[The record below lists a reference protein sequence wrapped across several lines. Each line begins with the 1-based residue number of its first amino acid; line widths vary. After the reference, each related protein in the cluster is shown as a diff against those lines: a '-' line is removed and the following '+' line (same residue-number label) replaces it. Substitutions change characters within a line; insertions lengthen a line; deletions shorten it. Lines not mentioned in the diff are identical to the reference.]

1 MAHNKPQVTL
11 TNLLPDDNQDVVI
24 RRTTSSTSQLLVLMS
39 TQHQYYIKNEKT
51 GEITPLII
59 NNNLIVTDFT
69 KDNLDETEALMLK
82 NLIRKL
88 KTFIADGVNQIIDA
102 PIHARW
108 LRGIENIAYACEGKL
123 KKAYKERLSFAVKMC
138 TLDYVL
144 NKNNKLYEFVCL
156 KDNAIR
162 KYGLITAYALA
173 GGNAIIPSSDYKGLQ
188 FTISNTARYTDSA
201 DQLKW
206 LLRHQ
211 NFIDMLIDA
220 KLVMMAHRYPYDSN
234 WMHERY
240 DADVFRVGTQYIDD
254 MTNYDRIAFNLSG
267 WFDTVSSK
275 INTVWYPVSSILGD
289 DILEGL
295 VHHTDRP
302 HIDFYLE
309 WILSNS
315 VVVDQISRIH
325 HLLNEETMPGYT
337 GNHLKKT
344 KTWIK
349 HLLDRYHCVIPDAD
363 TVYHSTA
370 TLMAIN
376 PLCTVDIMKG
386 VNNQLN
392 IAGYTVMNLARDYMM
407 MVNDVDQ
414 LDDSPHGNTSERW
427 PNNIKEA
434 HDILAKTRKQIETDA
449 YNKRIKD
456 MHDKYAWMET
466 TLTVPTRHINGNAT
480 EIAIRAEL
488 PTNQQWLIDEGRYM
502 NNCIA
507 TYAKQVAKGSSI
519 IVSIKKR
526 EETGGDNTDTDNTDN
541 TDSTENTG
549 NTEDTHTY
557 ARWIDLELDPEDFHI
572 RQQYRSCNRKL
583 DAEAKHIVDAWLK
596 SVLSN

>member
-24 RRTTSSTSQLLVLMS
+24 RRTTSTTSQLLVLMS

-88 KTFIADGVNQIIDA
+88 KAFIADGVNQIIDA

-144 NKNNKLYEFVCL
+144 NKNNELYEFVCL

-220 KLVMMAHRYPYDSN
+220 KLVMMAHRHPYDSN

-267 WFDTVSSK
+267 WFETVSSK

-315 VVVDQISRIH
+315 AVVDQISRIH

-349 HLLDRYHCVIPDAD
+349 HLLDKYHCVIPDAD

-370 TLMAIN
+370 TLMTIN
-376 PLCTVDIMKG
+376 PLCTVDIMRG

-392 IAGYTVMNLARDYMM
+392 IAGHTVMNARDYMM

-434 HDILAKTRKQIETDA
+434 HDILAKTREEIKTDA
-449 YNKRIKD
+449 YNKCIKD

-526 EETGGDNTDTDNTDN
+526 EETGGDNTDTDNTD
-541 TDSTENTG
+541 STENTG

-572 RQQYRSCNRKL
+572 RQQYRSYNRKL

>member
-1 MAHNKPQVTL
+1 MAHNKPHITL

-24 RRTTSSTSQLLVLMS
+24 RRTTSSTSQLLVLMA

-59 NNNLIVTDFT
+59 NNNLIVSDFT
-69 KDNLDETEALMLK
+69 KDNLDETESLMLK

-88 KTFIADGVNQIIDA
+88 KAFIADGVNQIIDA

-123 KKAYKERLSFAVKMC
+123 KRAYKERLEFAVKMC

-144 NKNNKLYEFVCL
+144 NKNNELYKFVCL
-156 KDNAIR
+156 KSSPVR
-162 KYGLITAYALA
+162 KYGFITAYALA
-173 GGNAIIPSSDYKGLQ
+173 GGNAVIPSSDYNGLQ
-188 FTISNTARYTDSA
+188 FTISNTVRYTDSA

-211 NFIDMLIDA
+211 DFIDMLIDA
-220 KLVMMAHRYPYDSN
+220 KLVMMAHRYPYDGN
-234 WMHERY
+234 WMREKH
-240 DADVFRVGTQYIDD
+240 DTNVLRVGTQYIDD
-254 MTNYDRIAFNLSG
+254 MTNYDSIAFNLSG
-267 WFDTVSSK
+267 WYDTVSSK
-275 INTVWYPVSSILGD
+275 INNVWYPVSSILGD

-315 VVVDQISRIH
+315 TIFNQISRIH
-325 HLLNEETMPGYT
+325 HLLDEEIMPEYA
-337 GNHLKKT
+337 GNHLEKT

-349 HLLDRYHCVIPDAD
+349 HLLDTYHCVIPDAD
-363 TVYHSTA
+363 AVYRSTT

-376 PLCTVDIMKG
+376 SLCAVDVSGG
-386 VNNQLN
+386 VNNQLDV
-392 IAGYTVMNLARDYMM
+392 AGQIMNMARDYMM
-407 MVNDVDQ
+407 IDDIDQ
-414 LDDSPHGNTSERW
+414 LDNNLQGCTIEHW
-427 PNNIKEA
+427 PNNIQEA
-434 HDILAKTRKQIETDA
+434 HDILAKTREQIETDA
-449 YNKRIKD
+449 YNKRIED

-466 TLTVPTRHINGNAT
+466 TLTVPTTHIDGNVT
-480 EIAIRAEL
+480 DITIRAEL
-488 PTNQQWLIDEGRYM
+488 PTNQQWLIDEGRCM

-519 IVSIKKR
+519 IVSLKKR
-526 EETGGDNTDTDNTDN
+526 EETGNDSTDTDSTNN
-541 TDSTENTG
+541 TDSTE
-549 NTEDTHTY
+549 DTRLYT
-557 ARWIDLELDPEDFHI
+557 RWIDLELDPEDFHI
-572 RQQYRSCNRKL
+572 RQQYLSCNRRL
-583 DAEAKHIVDAWLK
+583 DAEAKHVVDVWLK

>member
-88 KTFIADGVNQIIDA
+88 KAFIADGVNQIIDA

-541 TDSTENTG
+541 TENTG

>member
-88 KTFIADGVNQIIDA
+88 KVFIADGVNQIIDA

-144 NKNNKLYEFVCL
+144 NKNNELYEFVCL

>member
-1 MAHNKPQVTL
+1 MAHNKPHITL

-24 RRTTSSTSQLLVLMS
+24 RRTTSSTSQLLVLMA

-59 NNNLIVTDFT
+59 NNNLIVSDFT
-69 KDNLDETEALMLK
+69 KDNLDETESLMLK

-88 KTFIADGVNQIIDA
+88 KAFIADGVNQIIDA

-123 KKAYKERLSFAVKMC
+123 KRAYKERLEFAVKMC

-144 NKNNKLYEFVCL
+144 NKNNELYKFVCL
-156 KDNAIR
+156 KSSPVR
-162 KYGLITAYALA
+162 KYGFITAYALA
-173 GGNAIIPSSDYKGLQ
+173 GGNAVIPSSDYNGLQ
-188 FTISNTARYTDSA
+188 FTISNTVRYTDSA

-211 NFIDMLIDA
+211 DFIDMLIDA
-220 KLVMMAHRYPYDSN
+220 KLVMMAHRYPYDGN
-234 WMHERY
+234 WMREKH
-240 DADVFRVGTQYIDD
+240 DTNVLRVGTQYIDD
-254 MTNYDRIAFNLSG
+254 MTNYDSIAFNLSD
-267 WFDTVSSK
+267 WYDTVSSK
-275 INTVWYPVSSILGD
+275 INKVWYPVSSILGD

-315 VVVDQISRIH
+315 TIFNQISRIH
-325 HLLNEETMPGYT
+325 HLLDEEIMPEYA
-337 GNHLKKT
+337 GNHLEKT

-376 PLCTVDIMKG
+376 PLCKVDVSGG
-386 VNNQLN
+386 VNNQLDV
-392 IAGYTVMNLARDYMM
+392 AGQIMNMARDYMM
-407 MVNDVDQ
+407 MIDDIDQ
-414 LDDSPHGNTSERW
+414 LDNNLQDCTIEHW
-427 PNNIKEA
+427 PNNIQEA
-434 HDILAKTRKQIETDA
+434 HDILAKTREQIETDA
-449 YNKRIKD
+449 YNKRIED

-466 TLTVPTRHINGNAT
+466 TLTVPTTHIDGNAT
-480 EIAIRAEL
+480 DITIRAEL
-488 PTNQQWLIDEGRYM
+488 PTNQQWLIDEGRCM

-519 IVSIKKR
+519 IVSLKKR
-526 EETGGDNTDTDNTDN
+526 EETGNDSTDTDSTNN
-541 TDSTENTG
+541 TDSTE
-549 NTEDTHTY
+549 DTRLYT
-557 ARWIDLELDPEDFHI
+557 RWIDLELDPEDFHI
-572 RQQYRSCNRKL
+572 RQQYLSCNRRL
-583 DAEAKHIVDAWLK
+583 DAEAKHVVDVWLK